1 MTYEESIDNCRNIV
15 AEFGLESKE
24 YNKAKQEMLIAGR
37 ERMKSLSNTKK
48 FINFIYKIQWL
59 LKRKKY

>member
-1 MTYEESIDNCRNIV
+1 MTYEESIENCRNV
-15 AEFGLESKE
+15 AAEFGLESKE

-37 ERMKSLSNTKK
+37 EKMKSLSKTKK

-59 LKRKKY
+59 LKRRKY